1 MSFVL
6 VEDSFMCLKSL
17 GTCGK
22 TFSTFLYYG
31 DDSPP
36 PFFRQYSLPSLFNG
50 TAPLHL
56 VALLQVL
63 SPLSAVVRERSD
75 PLWALL
81 DLIFAKTAE
90 MMDCGSRAER

>member
-36 PFFRQYSLPSLFNG
+36 LSLDNIHFQAYLTG
-50 TAPLHL
+50 LLPLHL
-56 VALLQVL
+56 VALLKVL
-63 SPLSAVVRERSD
+63 SPIATQSQCSA
-75 PLWALL
+75 
-81 DLIFAKTAE
+81 
-90 MMDCGSRAER
+90 